1 MTERPGEIDVGT
13 ERLGLLTM
21 AQAGERL
28 GGLSEKTVTRLI
40 RQGVF
45 TKLKVGSLVRID
57 EAEVVAYIK
66 HLHEQAKAS

>member
-28 GGLSEKTVTRLI
+28 GGLSEKTISRMI
-40 RQGVF
+40 RRGIF

-57 EAEVVAYIK
+57 EAEVAAYIK
-66 HLHEQAKAS
+66 HLHK